1 MSRVRR
7 IEAKLREEMSLKVTL
22 YALGAV
28 MLSLWSADS
37 GRAAPRSLLNPPR
50 GSLISKPT
58 AAAIG
63 LSRPRVAQSP
73 RFHISTAN
81 HVLSNDRTESFRK
94 ADLAPPAAVANATS
108 PRGASVASLGSK
120 APAFSMPHTAFSS
133 PPAATQSLTGP
144 SHLTTPRLQPANPPR
159 IGPLANAAGLGGG
172 LHHSISA
179 LVPIGGA
186 AARSNIGALDGTS
199 FHTKRR

>member
-37 GRAAPRSLLNPPR
+37 GRAAPRSL
-50 GSLISKPT
+50 ISKPT

-63 LSRPRVAQSP
+63 LSRPRVAQSA

-133 PPAATQSLTGP
+133 PPAAAQSLTGP
-144 SHLTTPRLQPANPPR
+144 SHLTTPRLPPANPPR
-159 IGPLANAAGLGGG
+159 IGLLANAAGLGGA
-172 LHHSISA
+172 LHHSTSA

-186 AARSNIGALDGTS
+186 AARSNIGPLDGTS